1 MNLFDDIVNKRAERQ
16 RLERFTAELDALGFP
31 YELLDGG
38 MSEHAVTA
46 RFLAELEAARCEG
59 FCPLLVP
66 YEPEFFERLR
76 LASAMLGGSANGAD
90 CANGADSPND
100 TNGAN
105 GADGTDGANGADCAN
120 GADSA
125 DGATGAAD
133 ALCVVPSADSPA
145 MKLVFTEFSRSFRM
159 TALVRLPSCAPWEA
173 PLRLPFCGAS
183 GSPSP
188 NELAEFFRV
197 LYEKSGLLPAAL
209 TCGELEFILP
219 PAVGSGDG
227 PALFL
232 CRLPLK

>member
-46 RFLAELEAARCEG
+46 RFLAELEAARSEG

-66 YEPEFFERLR
+66 YEPEFFEQLR
-76 LASAMLGGSANGAD
+76 LASAMRGGSACRADSANGAN
-90 CANGADSPND
+90 CADF
-100 TNGAN
+100 AN
-105 GADGTDGANGADCAN
+105 GADGANGANGTDC
-120 GADSA
+120 
-125 DGATGAAD
+125 AAD

-159 TALVRLPSCAPWEA
+159 TALVRLPACAPWEA

-197 LYEKSGLLPAAL
+197 LYEKSGLVPAAL
-209 TCGELEFILP
+209 TCAEIEFILP
-219 PAVGSGDG
+219 PAEGSGDG

-232 CRLPLK
+232 CHLPLK

>member
-46 RFLAELEAARCEG
+46 RFLAELEAARSEG

-66 YEPEFFERLR
+66 YEPEFFEQLR
-76 LASAMLGGSANGAD
+76 LASAMLGGSANG
-90 CANGADSPND
+90 

-105 GADGTDGANGADCAN
+105 GANGANGTDC
-120 GADSA
+120 
-125 DGATGAAD
+125 AAD
-133 ALCVVPSADSPA
+133 ALCVVPSADAPA

-159 TALVRLPSCAPWEA
+159 TALVRLPACAPWEA

-209 TCGELEFILP
+209 TCAEIEFILP
-219 PAVGSGDG
+219 PAVGSGDV